1 MRSLNAVTKVAAR
14 LPWKSPPPPLTMQIF
29 ENISSTEGE
38 IEAVEKL
45 SSVGKKINLFTSEK
59 KERYVWRKQCYVRK
73 VSIRLL
79 PPEKLLIR
87 CLLVKRSE
95 LKSSQIQLCC
105 WEHLILILSFVVTL
119 RVYRVK
125 ILSCDIK
132 SSQIHTFLCMIW
144 HTSTSWRTAN
154 TSSLNKSFSYSIA
167 KKHVWIWLSVLHL
180 TVSHCQNSSTCTS

>member
-1 MRSLNAVTKVAAR
+1 
-14 LPWKSPPPPLTMQIF
+14 MQIF

-105 WEHLILILSFVVTL
+105 QEHLILILSFVVTL

-132 SSQIHTFLCMIW
+132 SSQIHTFLRMIW

>member
-1 MRSLNAVTKVAAR
+1 
-14 LPWKSPPPPLTMQIF
+14 MQIF

-45 SSVGKKINLFTSEK
+45 SSVGKKLIYSHLKKIRKICMENAVLCQKGINM
-59 KERYVWRKQCYVRK
+59 
-73 VSIRLL
+73 LL
-79 PPEKLLIR
+79 PPEKLLIG

-105 WEHLILILSFVVTL
+105 REHLILILSFVVTL

-125 ILSCDIK
+125 ILSCNIK
-132 SSQIHTFLCMIW
+132 SSQIHTFLCVIW

-167 KKHVWIWLSVLHL
+167 KKHVWIWLSALHL

>member
-1 MRSLNAVTKVAAR
+1 MEI
-14 LPWKSPPPPLTMQIF
+14 PSPPLPPPTMQIF

-105 WEHLILILSFVVTL
+105 QEHLILILSFVVTL

-132 SSQIHTFLCMIW
+132 SSQIHNFLCMIW

-154 TSSLNKSFSYSIA
+154 TSSLNK
-167 KKHVWIWLSVLHL
+167 
-180 TVSHCQNSSTCTS
+180 